1 MPSLYA
7 MISLLALAGF
17 ALGHTC
23 HHRPSG
29 WKHGRYDGPTGTGL
43 PFPAGNETGVWVT
56 STSTGIGYPTGYYPT
71 TTAHWF
77 YETSVSSVADA
88 GQSTTTST
96 CTTSETVYVT
106 TTTNTHTVTVV
117 PEAEESGAPT
127 TTLETRTP
135 RPPLP
140 PRPAQPPAPAPAGG
154 KRGLAYNN
162 AALCAPFVSSSA
174 ITWAYNWAQTSDGLN
189 PKFSFMPMLWGTNSM
204 FTGSWAKTAG
214 DFIAGGGKELLAFN
228 EPDRAEQANM
238 SPATAAAAYMTHM
251 QPFAGRARLGSP
263 AVTNGGGSL
272 GLNWL
277 TSFMSACS
285 SCQVDFVAVHW
296 YDSVNNVEYFKKHV
310 TNAHTKTGKPVWL
323 TEFGTVDGSD
333 AQKAEF
339 LRQVLPWLDSQDF
352 VERYAYFMVAEG
364 MMVSGG
370 QMSAYGAAYAT

>member
-7 MISLLALAGF
+7 MFSLLALAGF

-43 PFPAGNETGVWVT
+43 PFPAGNQSGVWVT
-56 STSTGIGYPTGYYPT
+56 STSTGIGYPTGYCPT

-77 YETSVSSVADA
+77 YETSVSSVADT

-106 TTTNTHTVTVV
+106 TTTNAHTVTVI

-127 TTLETRTP
+127 TTLETVITSS
-135 RPPLP
+135 
-140 PRPAQPPAPAPAGG
+140 AAPSSFSEKNTTTTAAASTSPTARAAPAGG
-154 KRGLAYNN
+154 KRGLAYNK

-189 PKFSFMPMLWGTNSM
+189 PKFSFVPMLWGTNSM
-204 FTGSWAKTAG
+204 FTGSWAKIAG

-238 SPATAAAAYMTHM
+238 SPAAAAAAYMTHM

-263 AVTNGGGSL
+263 AVTNGGGSM

-339 LRQVLPWLDSQDF
+339 LRQ
-352 VERYAYFMVAEG
+352 
-364 MMVSGG
+364 
-370 QMSAYGAAYAT
+370 